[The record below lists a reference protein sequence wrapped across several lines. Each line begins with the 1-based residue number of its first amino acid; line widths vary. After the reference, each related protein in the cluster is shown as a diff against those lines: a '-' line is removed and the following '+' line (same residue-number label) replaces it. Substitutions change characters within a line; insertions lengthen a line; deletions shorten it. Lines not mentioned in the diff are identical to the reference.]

1 MRHGENPGLVLKKSR
16 PGFWSNDHVPVK
28 AMLRDILAVTFQGVY
43 NFFFFMNSIYWLSA
57 LHWRKYLKDTF

>member
-43 NFFFFMNSIYWLSA
+43 NFFFLWIPFIDWVPCTGES
-57 LHWRKYLKDTF
+57 T